1 LIHITGKTYE
11 VITDHKNGWNPE
23 AFKDRYS
30 DVLDRY
36 DYIIGDWGYNQL
48 RLKGFFRDNHSK
60 VTKDTTISSMV
71 DYINEY
77 CNFGCAYFVVEKVKE
92 QKPEKSDKPDKPE
105 KTDKPEKSE
114 KLDKSDKPE
123 KVQQDG
129 GGQPAQKQQA
139 KKSQHQQQQQKA
151 DQKSD
156 HKADRADK
164 ADKADRSQ
172 QQQPVSA
179 AQPQVQASSGTSE

>member
-48 RLKGFFRDNHSK
+48 RLKGFFRDNNSK
-60 VTKDTTISSMV
+60 ATKDTTIASMV

-77 CNFGCAYFVVEKVKE
+77 CNFGCAYFVIEKIRE
-92 QKPEKSDKPDKPE
+92 QKPEKSDKPE
-105 KTDKPEKSE
+105 KPEKSE
-114 KLDKSDKPE
+114 KVDKPDKAEKPE
-123 KVQQDG
+123 KPEKQEKGQQEG
-129 GGQPAQKQQA
+129 SSQPAPKQQA
-139 KKSQHQQQQQKA
+139 KKSQQNQQRADHKSDSKA
-151 DQKSD
+151 DKSE
-156 HKADRADK
+156 KIDK
-164 ADKADRSQ
+164 ADKADRSDK
-172 QQQPVSA
+172 
-179 AQPQVQASSGTSE
+179 AQPQVQANRGTSE

>member
-23 AFKDRYS
+23 AFKERYS

-48 RLKGFFRDNHSK
+48 RLKGFFRDNNSK
-60 VTKDTTISSMV
+60 ATKDTMIASMV

-77 CNFGCAYFVVEKVKE
+77 CNFGCAYFVLEKVRE
-92 QKPEKSDKPDKPE
+92 QKPEKSDKPEKSE
-105 KTDKPEKSE
+105 KTEKIDKPEKSE
-114 KLDKSDKPE
+114 KPDKPE

-129 GGQPAQKQQA
+129 GGQPAQKHA
-139 KKSQHQQQQQKA
+139 KKQQQTQQQQQKV
-151 DQKSD
+151 DN
-156 HKADRADK
+156 KADNKPEK
-164 ADKADRSQ
+164 AEKG
-172 QQQPVSA
+172 QQPSSST
-179 AQPQVQASSGTSE
+179 QPLVQASSGTSE